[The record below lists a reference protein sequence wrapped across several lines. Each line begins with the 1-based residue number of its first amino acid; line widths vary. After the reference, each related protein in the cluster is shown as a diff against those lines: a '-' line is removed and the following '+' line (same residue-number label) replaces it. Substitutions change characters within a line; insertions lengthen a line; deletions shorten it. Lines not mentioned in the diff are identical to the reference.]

1 MPGPTRFRGNA
12 LGHAITTNKVPQ
24 HILDDRVRQMLKL
37 VNRCAASKVPE
48 NAPEKELD
56 TPETSAL
63 LREIAADSIVLLK
76 NTKQV
81 LPLSKSKPVS
91 SYLAINTYERSKD

>member
-12 LGHAITTNKVPQ
+12 LGHALTTNKVPK
-24 HILDDRVRQMLKL
+24 HILDDRVRQMLRL
-37 VNRCAASKVPE
+37 VNRCAASKIPKIVT
-48 NAPEKELD
+48 EKEID

-81 LPLSKSKPVS
+81 LPLSKSKPVGS
-91 SYLAINTYERSKD
+91 FLYNIQCSQSKC